1 MRAASQR
8 ESWSW
13 PDEDRLAS
21 SSVRTLVAGWFSFE
35 DMGATAGDL
44 LARDVACSWL
54 ERAGHPYDVAHAPP
68 FPGGVDWRAAD
79 PERYTH
85 VIFVCGPFGNGWPLT
100 DFLARFARS
109 RLVGLNLSM
118 LAPLDTWNPFH
129 ALFARDS
136 SEGARPDLTFLAK
149 SAMVPVV
156 GVILVHPQK
165 EYLGGLHGA
174 VDAVIHRVIAGRDVA
189 VVRIDTRLDVNATGL
204 KTAAQVESLVA
215 RMDAVVTTRLHGLV
229 LAIKHG
235 VPPVAVDPIAG
246 GAKLRR
252 QAEAIGWPVLLAAES
267 LTDDALARALDYC
280 LTREAQ
286 GLARECRSR
295 SVETLRTLEHEV
307 LASLDTS
314 GKAI

>member
-1 MRAASQR
+1 
-8 ESWSW
+8 
-13 PDEDRLAS
+13 
-21 SSVRTLVAGWFSFE
+21 VRTLVAGWFSFE

-118 LAPLDTWNPFH
+118 LAPLDTWNPFD

-136 SEGARPDLTFLAK
+136 SEAARPDLTFLAK
-149 SAMVPVV
+149 PALVPVV
-156 GVILVHPQK
+156 GVILVHPQA
-165 EYLGGLHGA
+165 EYQGGLHGA
-174 VDAVIHRVIAGRDVA
+174 VDAAIHRVLGARDVA
-189 VVRIDTRLDVNATGL
+189 VVRIDTRLDVNATGF

-229 LAIKHG
+229 LALKHG

-246 GAKLRR
+246 GAKIRR
-252 QAEAIGWPVLLAAES
+252 QTETIGWPVLLAAES
-267 LTDDALARALDYC
+267 LTDDGLGRALDYC
-280 LTREAQ
+280 LTGEAR
-286 GLARECRSR
+286 ASAHECRR
-295 SVETLRTLEHEV
+295 RAVEALRNLEDEV
-307 LASLDTS
+307 LASLATS
-314 GKAI
+314 GKAV